1 MPTTPSQMVTMMR
14 DLGITDAHLREGGQA
29 GEHPAGTLPGGCIAI
44 VYEAGHP
51 GTDGG
56 PHIPMAEPLA
66 VVIYA
71 PEPDGSTSD
80 PQDSYGD
87 LTPEQALHVLAVYL

>member
-1 MPTTPSQMVTMMR
+1 MVTMMR
-14 DLGITDAHLREGGQA
+14 DLGISDAHLREGDQA
-29 GEHPAGTLPGGCIAI
+29 GGHPAGVLPDGCIAI
-44 VYEAGHP
+44 VYEADHP
-51 GTDGG
+51 DTDGG
-56 PHIPMAEPLA
+56 PHIAMAEPLA

-71 PEPDGSTSD
+71 PEPEGSTSD

>member
-1 MPTTPSQMVTMMR
+1 MPTTPSQMVTLMR
-14 DLGITDAHLREGGQA
+14 GLGITEAHLREGGQA

-44 VYEAGHP
+44 VDEAGRP

-56 PHIPMAEPLA
+56 PHIPMAEPVA
-66 VVIYA
+66 VVIYV

-80 PQDSYGD
+80 PLDSYGG

>member
-1 MPTTPSQMVTMMR
+1 MVALMR
-14 DLGITDAHLREGGQA
+14 GLGITDAHLREGGQA

-44 VYEAGHP
+44 VYEVGHP

-66 VVIYA
+66 VVIYV
-71 PEPDGSTSD
+71 PEPEGSTSD
-80 PQDSYGD
+80 PLDSCGG
-87 LTPEQALHVLAVYL
+87 LTQEEALHVLAIYL